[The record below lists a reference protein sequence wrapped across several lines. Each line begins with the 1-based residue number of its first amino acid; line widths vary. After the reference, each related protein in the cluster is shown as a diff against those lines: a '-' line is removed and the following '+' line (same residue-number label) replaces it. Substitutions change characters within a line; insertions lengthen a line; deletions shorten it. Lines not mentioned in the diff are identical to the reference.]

1 MLTRYASTCPYS
13 GYHELLLILPLCPGG
28 RHHDRRAHS
37 LLYLYAFY
45 LLAATIV
52 VVIAV
57 YHHGCFVF
65 PRRLSVIE
73 SGSFFFAIRSDL
85 INIGLFIGN
94 RVFWPLSDRNRFSS
108 RYATLIYMHAASG
121 LFSWRWS
128 SWHLQVAC
136 LLDHL
141 LTTSACHSNPFF
153 LVSERA
159 RSA

>member
-1 MLTRYASTCPYS
+1 MAIPPRLRPPNKTLPTTT
-13 GYHELLLILPLCPGG
+13 LL
-28 RHHDRRAHS
+28 
-37 LLYLYAFY
+37 
-45 LLAATIV
+45 
-52 VVIAV
+52 IAV
-57 YHHGCFVF
+57 YQVLPWIFRAL
-65 PRRLSVIE
+65 PPRLSVIE
-73 SGSFFFAIRSDL
+73 SGSGFFAIRSDL